1 MSSFLQLAFLLTLI
15 LVAAKASGYLATKLG
30 QPSVLGELIVGLLLG
45 PSLVNIGHLP
55 FITAAH
61 VSETIYE
68 LGELGVL
75 LLMFIAGLELHLSD
89 LAKNTRVAAY
99 SGVLGVIVPVG
110 LGFLAGELFGMS
122 LENSVFLGLTL
133 GATSVSISAQ
143 TLMELKVLRSRVGL
157 GLLGAAVFDD
167 ILVILLLSSFVA
179 LADGGSTLQILLV
192 LAKMVGF
199 LALSALFGLWALP
212 RLTVAVSKLAISQNI
227 LTLALIIMLTYG
239 LAAELLG
246 GMAAIT
252 GTFVAGL
259 MFSRTPE
266 KTQIEGG
273 LRALSYAFFV
283 PIFFVNIGLSIDLRQ
298 VSLAALWLMLA
309 ITLLAVIGKI
319 LGSGLGA
326 RLGKFSW
333 LESLQLGIGMVS
345 RGEVGLIVASIGL
358 SAGHLTDDAFSAVV
372 GMILI
377 TTLITPPL
385 LRATFKVA
393 AEKPTELV
401 ATNE

>member
-1 MSSFLQLAFLLTLI
+1 MSSFLQLVFLIALI

-45 PSLVNIGHLP
+45 PSLLNIAHLP
-55 FITAAH
+55 FITDTH
-61 VSETIYE
+61 ISDTIYE

-89 LAKNTRVAAY
+89 LAKNTKVAAY
-99 SGVLGVIVPVG
+99 SGVLGVIIPVG
-110 LGFLAGELFGMS
+110 FGFLAGEMFGMS

-179 LADGGSTLQILLV
+179 LADGGSTAQIILV
-192 LAKMVGF
+192 LVKMIGF
-199 LALSALFGLWALP
+199 LGLSAAFGLWVLP
-212 RLTVAVSKLAISQNI
+212 RLTVAVSRLPVSQNI
-227 LTLALIIMLTYG
+227 LTFAIVIMLTYG

-266 KTQIEGG
+266 KAQIEGG

-298 VSLAALWLMLA
+298 VSLSALWLMLV
-309 ITLLAVIGKI
+309 ISLLAVIGKI
-319 LGSGLGA
+319 LGSGFGA
-326 RLGKFSW
+326 RMGKFSW

-358 SAGHLTDDAFSAVV
+358 AGGHLTDEVFSAVV

-385 LRATFKVA
+385 LRASFKVA
-393 AEKPTELV
+393 AIKPAEPV
-401 ATNE
+401 ATD